1 MIISIP
7 FATLQNNPEREST
20 QRMMANNSAAAA
32 GWVKSQ
38 DPRSGRVFFANH
50 LTRKTQWDPPS
61 GWTEDDDND
70 DDMLPPPPLPEKK
83 DVSNWEVM
91 NDPTTGRPF
100 YVDHARQVT
109 TWTKPEEL
117 NRPSTVHST
126 VSVPTTAYSPL
137 QRINSAQQS
146 IASSSSSY
154 TSKSN
159 LKSSKPVF
167 TQRTS
172 FQESSYYHNTT
183 PVDVDFS
190 DALPTLEFKVKKVT
204 DALRRDCPHC
214 DALFTLR
221 SRRHHCRLCG
231 DVFCD
236 TCSNHRVTLP
246 LEGVE
251 FEKAVRVCDFCF
263 EDVDK
268 GNFFS
273 MRRYLTPLTLY
284 EPGKMGAEISD
295 ETDDLGVATAKN
307 VSAALSALTSD
318 LDGMLQSS
326 TGFEEKMTIPV
337 NVLIPAIVKHL
348 SSRSTSDRAVR
359 SIASLLALGAVV
371 NNNDFSHAVYLYGR
385 RQAIDDILTLL
396 ERSGSDRKTLFV
408 QEQAARAIFY
418 LTEPSMLSSLIPKQ
432 SQHRDE
438 QPNQEFGGVESL
450 DLYRAFRSMLD
461 HSSASKNP
469 NLQRWATA
477 CLRNLVLEDQRRTTI
492 GSNDIAAA
500 MATGE
505 PSPETTYESFLEQ
518 LVSTG
523 GIMILCSLIGA
534 DDADTRTHAMGAL
547 GATLTATR
555 AIDRSLCALYEMT
568 GGQAGRKQEKDG
580 DIVRA
585 IVSGGGCGPSLSQLL
600 VSADNGVASM
610 GLDFASSLVLPLL
623 EDPRGTSTLS
633 ENYDCRNDNEGLG
646 ACREAALAMSSGSC
660 LPALLSLLKDPEMGG
675 RLKRPMELKKRGIE
689 TLAAMVMSVSEM
701 GKASPHLAQE
711 AIEAISDEGVLS
723 VMLQVLA
730 SSSSQSFSADTPS
743 SRIRECAGI
752 IVAALALCSGDAI
765 AELQSCQAIS
775 TMLVAMSDPGMSTM
789 STLRGDGAPRC
800 LGMLQTAS
808 ALLSMSWQ
816 DGAIP
821 STELVDKLLEAIDA
835 GAISTLSRILFDK
848 VDWESQDKAVGA
860 MKARDAACR
869 MFCAIFGIASLDDNG
884 IGQNRLFEVV
894 DADAYSRTPPRN
906 VMTGALA
913 VLHQSSTL
921 ARNALMGNLNSGPH
935 FHAALL
941 DLVESSLQ
949 CVGSMCGST
958 LIPGTEYLAKS
969 SDLTPHDNAFKTRKE
984 EVCGVACD
992 IVVNAKGQGQ
1002 SSLLPAMLV
1011 GGFGEGTV
1019 LASLRLSLAIAQ
1031 NGNTAQHVKL
1041 AMSGILVPISDLL
1054 KNALSHGDIFKF
1066 SACLTLVRFC
1076 GPHVAAGEG
1085 SGLHSVRD
1093 TIKVATSILTIPI
1106 DPYMPLEELEK
1117 HESIKAECISALEAL
1132 SSNASLWSSIS
1143 KDAFPAIVTY
1153 LHSSC
1158 ETDREDGK
1166 GTRCAALRAILQIVQ
1181 LPSHAVSAAR
1191 VGLAEPLGK
1200 MVSQFATGIAFA
1212 DGDDDMPLLALE
1224 VLHVIAANDDA
1235 RREARFLEYGVI
1247 KAICHALGNS
1257 ATETPKYP
1265 SDCREDLTLWG
1276 LEILHLFLSDMQAAP
1291 NDVRIVLQSPIV
1303 SAFVAIIAREPSFVK
1318 AMCSTLLLK
1327 TNMEFARTDDTVV
1340 ENKTFPIARSYGPS
1354 IVTVQEPCGKY
1365 DNTHH
1370 ATLALLFSVSVY
1382 SCAIDNNASDT
1393 IWNTIL
1399 LRDGQSSY
1407 AEQQL
1412 AATLCAYYLHLLLDD
1427 TNGPFLPI
1435 ESKNNK
1441 DFFTITRPL
1450 VRHRLLE
1457 GLKTGLVK
1465 HANEPYMIS
1474 MIVSFEV
1481 PRMCLTIWQDP
1492 ALIDLAF
1499 EIIKIMVTVH
1509 HDDLIHIFVE
1519 SKSTLLS
1526 LFDLLN
1532 IDDSIDAFSS
1542 QVGEIRRVTAS
1553 ILGSLA
1559 ENGLLAESVEKFSV
1573 KSSAISALAAACLAE
1588 DDNKEDDEGEL
1599 EATSSTMSSRC
1610 MQCLVE
1616 LCTVETG
1623 EKKFMQLSSDES
1635 SAIAHRLGKK
1645 ICQMVISR
1653 FIERAKLQQYDVED
1667 EHDVM
1672 DAPDVKMLCAI
1683 AQHTSGLQ
1691 AIASIGGLHA
1701 LSLIAAEGELS
1712 AIFALQHA
1720 CKEDPS
1726 ILLDVDGH
1734 ISVMKLIVDNHHSD
1748 TQNFAVTR
1756 KVDGA
1761 AFSLLS
1767 DLLKNL
1773 KGRRAVAASEEL
1785 DMCCNRGILLI
1796 TSMIEVVSAEKDCI
1810 TDLIATS
1817 QGDIQELES
1826 ADDENVIAGTEPEL
1840 QELAIEQPTQLVK
1853 PTHDKPKLK
1862 AIEGC
1867 IDLEISALYFLTHLL
1882 LVDKYR
1888 AKMTK
1893 NREFLDAVLALNS
1906 DATAPVELRSST
1918 TSFLV
1923 KSAPFASTD
1932 EFTYSLSIFDLAFT
1946 FKDSWHLT
1954 SPNKI
1959 MSTIAEGLGTIFSD
1973 LTIVLKCSIVESL
1986 LPQWIT
1992 LIRKFT
1998 VARNTGTDADRVDGS
2013 LLAYNISLILLAAHK
2028 DVTLQSIVIKKD
2040 VLVSMINLTQW
2051 RYDSFKSVAPDE
2063 DQLLWDAAASNT
2075 LQIVADV
2082 ICGTEMS
2089 RFKAGLLTKTL
2100 MMTPLMMSRPGK
2112 APRKTCDFATALN
2125 RAIESKMDAV
2135 SYMCAK
2141 RILERT
2147 VE

>member
-1 MIISIP
+1 MT
-7 FATLQNNPEREST
+7 ANNP
-20 QRMMANNSAAAA
+20 AAAA

-61 GWTEDDDND
+61 GWTEDDDDD
-70 DDMLPPPPLPEKK
+70 DDMLPPPLPEKE
-83 DVSNWEVM
+83 VSNWEVM

-100 YVDHARQVT
+100 YVDHAHHVT
-109 TWTKPEEL
+109 TWTKPEAL
-117 NRPSTVHST
+117 NRPSIVQSAVST
-126 VSVPTTAYSPL
+126 PTSASFTSQRVVSS
-137 QRINSAQQS
+137 QQS
-146 IASSSSSY
+146 IASSSSY
-154 TSKSN
+154 ASKSN
-159 LKSSKPVF
+159 PTPSKPVY
-167 TQRTS
+167 TQRSS
-172 FQESSYYHNTT
+172 FQESTYYHNSA

-204 DALRRDCPHC
+204 DGLRRDCPHC

-236 TCSNHRVTLP
+236 ACSNHRVTLP

-251 FEKAVRVCDFCF
+251 FDKAVRVCDFCF

-284 EPGKMGAEISD
+284 EPGKMGAENTD
-295 ETDDLGVATAKN
+295 ESDDLGVATAKN

-326 TGFEEKMTIPV
+326 SGFEEKMTIPV

-348 SSRSTSDRAVR
+348 SSRSTSDRAVH
-359 SIASLLALGAVV
+359 SVASLLALGAIV
-371 NNNDFSHAVYLYGR
+371 NNNDFCHAVYLYGR

-418 LTEPSMLSSLIPKQ
+418 LTDPSMLSSLIPKQ
-432 SQHRDE
+432 SQLRDE
-438 QPNQEFGGVESL
+438 QPNQEFGSVDSL

-477 CLRNLVLEDQRRTTI
+477 CIRNLVLEDQRRTTN

-505 PSPETTYESFLEQ
+505 ASPETTYESFLEQ

-523 GIMILCSLIGA
+523 GIMILCSLIGT
-534 DDADTRTHAMGAL
+534 DDADTRAHAMGAL

-568 GGQAGRKQEKDG
+568 GGQVGRKQEKDG

-633 ENYDCRNDNEGLG
+633 ENYDCRKDNEGLG
-646 ACREAALAMSSGSC
+646 ACREAALALSSGSC

-675 RLKRPMELKKRGIE
+675 RMKRPMELKKRGIE

-711 AIEAISDEGVLS
+711 AIEAMSDEGVIS
-723 VMLQVLA
+723 VMLALLD

-765 AELQSCQAIS
+765 AELQSCHAIS
-775 TMLVAMSDPGMSTM
+775 TMFSAMSDPGMSTM

-800 LGMLQTAS
+800 LGMLQTVS
-808 ALLSMSWQ
+808 ALLSMLWQ

-821 STELVDKLLEAIDA
+821 STELVDILLEAIDA

-848 VDWESQDKAVGA
+848 MDWESQDKAVGA

-869 MFCAIFGIASLDDNG
+869 MFCAIFGIASRDDNG

-913 VLHQSSTL
+913 ILHQSSTL
-921 ARNALMGNLNSGPH
+921 ARNALMGQLNSGPH
-935 FHAALL
+935 FHAALM

-958 LIPGTEYLAKS
+958 LIPGSEYLSKS
-969 SDLTPHDNAFKTRKE
+969 GDRTSHDTAFKTRKE
-984 EVCGVACD
+984 EVCSVACD
-992 IVVNAKGQGQ
+992 ITVNSKDRGQ

-1031 NGNTAQHVKL
+1031 NGNTTQHAKL

-1085 SGLHSVRD
+1085 NGLNSVRD
-1093 TIKVATSILTIPI
+1093 AIKVATTVLTIPI

-1158 ETDREDGK
+1158 ETGREDGK
-1166 GTRCAALRAILQIVQ
+1166 ETRCAALRAILQIVQ

-1200 MVSQFATGIAFA
+1200 MVSQFTIGIALA
-1212 DGDDDMPLLALE
+1212 DGDDEMPLLALK

-1235 RREARFLEYGVI
+1235 RHEARFLECGVI
-1247 KAICHALGNS
+1247 KAICHAIGNAVTESPKQPSENS
-1257 ATETPKYP
+1257 A
-1265 SDCREDLTLWG
+1265 DLTFWG
-1276 LEILHLFLSDMQAAP
+1276 LEILHWFLSDMEAAS
-1291 NDVRIVLQSPIV
+1291 NDVRIVLQSPIA
-1303 SAFVAIIAREPSFVK
+1303 SAFVAIIAREPCFVK
-1318 AMCSTLLLK
+1318 AMCSTLLLE
-1327 TNMEFARTDDTVV
+1327 TNMEFARTDDNVV
-1340 ENKTFPIARSYGPS
+1340 ENKTFSIARSYGPS
-1354 IVTVQEPCGKY
+1354 LETVQESCGKY
-1365 DNTHH
+1365 ENTHH

-1382 SCAIDNNASDT
+1382 SCAIENNASDA
-1393 IWNTIL
+1393 IWNTIF
-1399 LRDGQSSY
+1399 LRDGQSSSS
-1407 AEQQL
+1407 EQQL
-1412 AATLCAYYLHLLLDD
+1412 SATLCAYYLYLLLDD
-1427 TNGPFLPI
+1427 TKCPFLPI
-1435 ESKNNK
+1435 DNKKNQ

-1457 GLKTGLVK
+1457 GLKAGLVK

-1474 MIVSFEV
+1474 MLVSFEV

-1509 HDDLIHIFVE
+1509 QDDLIHIFVE

-1532 IDDSIDAFSS
+1532 MDDSVDAFSS

-1588 DDNKEDDEGEL
+1588 DDSKEDEEGEL

-1623 EKKFMQLSSDES
+1623 EEKYMQLSSEES

-1683 AQHTSGLQ
+1683 AQHTIGLQ

-1712 AIFALQHA
+1712 AIFALQHS

-1734 ISVMKLIVDNHHSD
+1734 ISVMKLVVNNHHSD
-1748 TQNFAVTR
+1748 TQNLAVTR
-1756 KVDGA
+1756 KIEEA
-1761 AFSLLS
+1761 AFSLLA
-1767 DLLKNL
+1767 DLLKNS
-1773 KGRRAVAASEEL
+1773 KGRRAMTASEEL
-1785 DMCCNRGILLI
+1785 EMCCNRCILLI
-1796 TSMIEVVSAEKDCI
+1796 TSMVEVVVPESDSI
-1810 TDLIATS
+1810 PDLIATS
-1817 QGDIQELES
+1817 ERDVKES
-1826 ADDENVIAGTEPEL
+1826 EKVEDEDVATTTESEL
-1840 QELAIEQPTQLVK
+1840 QMLTIVQPTQE
-1853 PTHDKPKLK
+1853 PTPIHDKRKLK

-1867 IDLEISALYFLTHLL
+1867 IELEMSALCFLTNLL
-1882 LVDKYR
+1882 LVEKYR
-1888 AKMTK
+1888 AKMTR
-1893 NREFLDAVLALNS
+1893 NRVLLDAIFGLTS
-1906 DATAPVELRSST
+1906 DATTPVELRSLT

-1932 EFTYSLSIFDLAFT
+1932 EPMDSLSIFDLAIA
-1946 FKDSWHLT
+1946 FKDSWHLKC
-1954 SPNKI
+1954 PNKVKVAL
-1959 MSTIAEGLGTIFSD
+1959 AEGLGTIFPD
-1973 LTIVLKCSIVESL
+1973 LTVVMKCSIVESL
-1986 LPQWIT
+1986 IPQWIT

-1998 VARNTGTDADRVDGS
+1998 VARNTGTDADREDGS
-2013 LLAYNISLILLAAHK
+2013 LLAYNVSLILLAAHH
-2028 DVTLQSIVIKKD
+2028 DATLHSIVTKKD

-2051 RYDSFKSVAPDE
+2051 RYDSLKAAIPDE
-2063 DQLLWDAAASNT
+2063 DQLLWDAASSNT

-2089 RFKAGLLTKTL
+2089 RYKSGLLTKTL

-2112 APRKTCDFATALN
+2112 APRKTCDFTTALN
-2125 RAIESKMDAV
+2125 RAIETKTDAV

-2141 RILERT
+2141 RILEKV